1 MKNKSIISLFMLL
14 WLVMPTVGKAQIS
27 ASVVEGVA
35 PLLVHFEAEYN
46 QNEFHTANFNWAFDD
61 PNCGV
66 WGTNQLSKNKAQGA
80 ITAHLF
86 ETPGIYTV
94 QLQKRLE
101 NGTTSTFNTTIT
113 ITDPNTVFAG
123 NLTVCVNPAGDANF
137 NGAPAGALQ
146 ISINDL
152 STITQYAT
160 SGRRILFKRGA
171 SWTTAGLNNWPENEG
186 TVIIG
191 AYGTGTNPDAFGIF
205 ANNPQITVTGGSFL
219 PLDYKQDWRIMD
231 IQLNDPTRAFGSFG
245 GAQSFKKW
253 LFLRLKTNGFDVPIG
268 WSTWN
273 DPLGNT
279 HADQMG
285 IVSCVFENAGVN
297 VGYVGSE
304 RLMILGSVFK
314 DAQES
319 HVLRI
324 WQSYK
329 GVISHNQMSGSSLA
343 TNTGRHAMKFHG
355 PSEAQMATTEW
366 SHLNKRTQF
375 SIISHNLYGYS
386 GPWPI
391 MIAPQDDWTDERISN
406 IIFEKNQYFSDFGS
420 QSALS
425 LQPSVIL
432 TCVGTDI
439 TVRNNIFDA
448 TAFGAYFTGI
458 SVRPNNVAPVPT
470 NIHIYHNTIFK
481 GSDPNGQIWYGIHIQ
496 DSCGT
501 VTALNNLVMFPYV
514 CAGHFSVFNE
524 SPNTTYSNNVLNGT
538 ITFLNPTHTDPLL
551 RSFDI
556 TQNSISS
563 INMGYLVPSVYD
575 DFSGTLRPIG
585 TGYDVGAYEFD
596 PSVGFAASNPN
607 EYLKIYPNPTSQ
619 WVNISCSGEIEW
631 VELMN
636 GSGIQMATFYHT
648 NILDLSIFPSGIYFV
663 KVHILNQLPIVEKVI
678 ITK

>member
-1 MKNKSIISLFMLL
+1 MLL
-14 WLVMPTVGKAQIS
+14 WLVIPIHGNAQIS
-27 ASVVEGVA
+27 SSVVEGVA
-35 PLLVHFEAEYN
+35 PLLVHFEAECT
-46 QNEFHTANFNWAFDD
+46 QNEFHTSNFIWDFDD
-61 PNCGV
+61 PNSGL
-66 WGTNQLSKNKAQGA
+66 WGTNQLSKNSAQGA

-94 QLQKRLE
+94 QFQKKLE
-101 NGTTSTFNTTIT
+101 NGTTTTFNATIT
-113 ITDPNTVFAG
+113 VTNPTTVFAG
-123 NLTVCVNPAGDANF
+123 NLTVCVNPAGDNSF
-137 NGAPAGALQ
+137 IGAPAGALQ
-146 ISINDL
+146 ISTNDL

-171 SWTTAGLNNWPENEG
+171 SWATAGLNNWPENGG

-191 AYGTGTNPDAFGIF
+191 AYGTGTNPDQFGIF
-205 ANNPQITVTGGSFL
+205 ENNPQITVTGGTFL

-231 IQLNDPTRAFGSFG
+231 IQFNDPTGTFGTFG
-245 GAQSFKKW
+245 GSQSFKKW
-253 LFLRLKTNGFDVPIG
+253 LFLRLKTNGFTVPIG

-273 DPLGNT
+273 DPLGDT
-279 HADQMG
+279 HADHMG
-285 IVSCVFENAGVN
+285 IVSCVFENAAVN

-329 GVISHNQMSGSSLA
+329 GVISHNQMSGSSLS

-355 PSEAQMATTEW
+355 PTEAQIASTEW

-375 SIISHNLYGYS
+375 SIISNNLFGSS

-432 TCVGTDI
+432 TCIGTDI
-439 TVRNNIFDA
+439 TVRNNIMDA
-448 TAFGAYFTGI
+448 TAFGTYFTGI
-458 SVRPNNVAPVPT
+458 SVRPNNVVPVPT
-470 NIHIYHNTIFK
+470 QVHIYHNTIFK

-496 DSCGT
+496 DSCGP
-501 VTALNNLVMFPYV
+501 VVARNNLVMFPYI

-524 SPNTTYSNNVLNGT
+524 SPNTEYSNNVLNGT
-538 ITFLNPTHTDPLL
+538 ITFIDPLHSDPLL

-556 TQNSISS
+556 NQNSISS
-563 INMGYLVPSVYD
+563 INMGYPVPSVHD
-575 DFSGTLRPIG
+575 DFSGTPRPIDSG
-585 TGYDVGAYEFD
+585 SDIGAYEFD
-596 PSVGFAASNPN
+596 PSADIGVHLKNKNP
-607 EYLKIYPNPTSQ
+607 YIYPNPATQ
-619 WVNISCSGEIEW
+619 WVRIISDYEIACVELFHSSGKLIATFNNTHTVDISNIS
-631 VELMN
+631 
-636 GSGIQMATFYHT
+636 
-648 NILDLSIFPSGIYFV
+648 SGIYFI
-663 KVHILNQLPIVEKVI
+663 KILIRDQEPIIKKVI
-678 ITK
+678 IVK

>member
-1 MKNKSIISLFMLL
+1 MKNRSIISLFMLL
-14 WLVMPTVGKAQIS
+14 LVAMPTIAQAQIS

-46 QNEFHTANFNWAFDD
+46 QNEFHTANFNWEFDD
-61 PNCGV
+61 PNSGV

-86 ETPGIYTV
+86 ETPGVYTV

-113 ITDPNTVFAG
+113 ITNPNTVFAG

-146 ISINDL
+146 ISTNDL
-152 STITQYAT
+152 TTITQYAT
-160 SGRRILFKRGA
+160 PGRRILFKRGA
-171 SWTTAGLNNWPENEG
+171 SWTTSGLNNWPENGG

-191 AYGTGTNPDAFGIF
+191 AYGTGTNPDAFGIYE
-205 ANNPQITVTGGSFL
+205 NNPQITVTGGTFL
-219 PLDYKQDWRIMD
+219 LLEYKQDWRIMD
-231 IQLNDPTRAFGSFG
+231 IQLNDPTRLFGSFG

-253 LFLRLKTNGFDVPIG
+253 LFLRLKTNGFGVPIG

-273 DPLGNT
+273 DPLGDT

-285 IVSCVFENAGVN
+285 IVSCVFENAAVN

-304 RLMILGSVFK
+304 RLIILGSVFK

-355 PSEAQMATTEW
+355 PSEAQLATTEW

-375 SIISHNLYGYS
+375 SIISHNLYGSS

-391 MIAPQDDWTDERISN
+391 IIAPQDDWSDERISN
-406 IIFEKNQYFSDFGS
+406 IIFEKNQYFSDFGA

-432 TCVGTDI
+432 TCAGSDI

-448 TAFGAYFTGI
+448 TAFGTYFTGI
-458 SVRPNNVAPVPT
+458 AIRPSSVTPVPT
-470 NIHIYHNTIFK
+470 HVNIYHNTIFK

-496 DSCGT
+496 DSCGS
-501 VTALNNLVMFPYV
+501 VTARNNLVMFPYV

-538 ITFLNPTHTDPLL
+538 ITFIDPTHSDPLM

-556 TQNSISS
+556 NQNSISS
-563 INMGYLVPSVYD
+563 INMGYLVSSVYD

-596 PSVGFAASNPN
+596 PSSAIEGAMQSK
-607 EYLKIYPNPTSQ
+607 LSKIYPNPASSWITIENSD
-619 WVNISCSGEIEW
+619 EIEF
-631 VELMN
+631 VELFN
-636 GSGIQMATFYHT
+636 GSGAWVATFYKT
-648 NILDLSIFPSGIYFV
+648 NTLNVALFPSGIYFV
-663 KVHILNQLPIVEKVI
+663 KIHTLNHLPVIEKMIV
-678 ITK
+678 TK

>member
-1 MKNKSIISLFMLL
+1 MKNRSIISLFMLL
-14 WLVMPTVGKAQIS
+14 LVVIPTIAQAQIS
-27 ASVVEGVA
+27 ASISSGVA
-35 PLLVHFEAEYN
+35 PLLVHFEAEST
-46 QNEFHTANFNWAFDD
+46 QSEFHSANFNWDFDD
-61 PNCGV
+61 PNA
-66 WGTNQLSKNKAQGA
+66 GTWATSQLLKNKAQGP

-86 ETPGIYTV
+86 ETPGVYTV

-101 NGTTSTFNTTIT
+101 NGTLSNFTTTIT
-113 ITDPNTVFAG
+113 IADPNTVFAG
-123 NLTVCVNPAGDANF
+123 NLTVCVNPAEDANF
-137 NGAPAGALQ
+137 NGAPNGALQ
-146 ISINDL
+146 ISTNDL

-171 SWTTAGLNNWPENEG
+171 SWTTSGLNNWPENGG
-186 TVIIG
+186 TVILG
-191 AYGTGTNPDAFGIF
+191 AYGTGINPDQFGIYE
-205 ANNPQITVTGGSFL
+205 NNPQINVTGGNFL
-219 PLDYKQDWRIMD
+219 ILDYKQDWRIMD
-231 IQLNDPTRAFGSFG
+231 IKLNDPTRSFGSFG

-253 LFLRLKTNGFDVPIG
+253 LFLRLKTNGFGVPIG

-285 IVSCVFENAGVN
+285 IVSCVFENGAVN

-304 RLMILGSVFK
+304 RIMILGSVFK

-329 GVISHNQMSGSSLA
+329 GVISHNQMAGSSLA

-355 PSEAQMATTEW
+355 PSEAQIATTEW
-366 SHLNKRTQF
+366 SHLNKRSEY
-375 SIISHNLYGYS
+375 SIISHNLYGSS

-391 MIAPQDDWTDERISN
+391 IIAPQDDWSDERISN
-406 IIFEKNQYFSDFGS
+406 IIFEKNQYFSDFGV

-432 TCVGTDI
+432 TCNGTDI

-448 TAFGAYFTGI
+448 TAFGTYFTGI
-458 SVRPNNVAPVPT
+458 AIRPNTVAPVPS
-470 NIHIYHNTIFK
+470 NVHIYHNTIFK

-496 DSCGT
+496 DSCGP
-501 VTALNNLVMFPYV
+501 VIVRNNLVMFPYV

-538 ITFLNPTHTDPLL
+538 ITFLDPTHSDPLL
-551 RSFDI
+551 RSYDI
-556 TQNSISS
+556 NQNSISA

-575 DFSGTLRPIG
+575 DFAGTLRPIG
-585 TGYDVGAYEFD
+585 TGYDIGAYEFD
-596 PSVGFAASNPN
+596 PSAGIASINSSSN
-607 EYLKIYPNPTSQ
+607 LKIYPNPTPHS
-619 WVNISCSGEIEW
+619 ITLESKGEIQF
-631 VELMN
+631 VVLLN
-636 GSGIQMATFYHT
+636 GSGVKISTFYST
-648 NILDLSIFPSGIYFV
+648 NTLDLSNYPSGIYFV
-663 KVHILNQLPIVEKVI
+663 KVHILNQLPIIAKI
-678 ITK
+678 IIAK